1 MSHIR
6 SSNTKP
12 EVKLRKELHK
22 LGYRYRVNVKS
33 LPGKPDI
40 VLPKYRTCIFVNGCF
55 WHGHVGC
62 RKFVIPKTNTDFWQN
77 KISNNH
83 ERDLKNDVMLAAYD
97 WRIIIVWECQL
108 ESDSLDETV
117 SFIRKQLSENKK
129 SYEEYMADRRKRRE
143 EWCEEMKRRKR
154 KAEDLIEQL
163 NR

>member
-1 MSHIR
+1 
-6 SSNTKP
+6 
-12 EVKLRKELHK
+12 
-22 LGYRYRVNVKS
+22 
-33 LPGKPDI
+33 
-40 VLPKYRTCIFVNGCF
+40 
-55 WHGHVGC
+55 
-62 RKFVIPKTNTDFWQN
+62 
-77 KISNNH
+77 
-83 ERDLKNDVMLAAYD
+83 MLAAYD